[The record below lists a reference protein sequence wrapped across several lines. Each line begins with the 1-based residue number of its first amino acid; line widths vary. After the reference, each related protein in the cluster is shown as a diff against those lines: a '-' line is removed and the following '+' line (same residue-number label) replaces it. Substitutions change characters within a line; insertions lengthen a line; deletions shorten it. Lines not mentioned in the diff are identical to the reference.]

1 MIAGVLGCAIVPV
14 WAERHCRE
22 VQLTGIGVALTAG
35 ACLHLAIIPST
46 AMAYI
51 MLIGV
56 GFVLLPALP
65 IVLAL
70 TERHAPEA
78 EGTAAGLIWLAGN
91 LGGVVVTTVVGL
103 LVFHP
108 SIAFAVL
115 GGTTAL
121 VIVPLRRFKTLL
133 DHQPDETAAEAA

>member
-1 MIAGVLGCAIVPV
+1 M
-14 WAERHCRE
+14 
-22 VQLTGIGVALTAG
+22 
-35 ACLHLAIIPST
+35 IPST
-46 AMAYI
+46 PMAYL

-91 LGGVVVTTVVGL
+91 LGGVVIATVVGL
-103 LVFHP
+103 LVTHP
-108 SIAFAVL
+108 SAAFVALAGV
-115 GGTTAL
+115 TAL
-121 VIVPLRRFKTLL
+121 ALPALRWFSRVA
-133 DHQPDETAAEAA
+133 QREAVDEA